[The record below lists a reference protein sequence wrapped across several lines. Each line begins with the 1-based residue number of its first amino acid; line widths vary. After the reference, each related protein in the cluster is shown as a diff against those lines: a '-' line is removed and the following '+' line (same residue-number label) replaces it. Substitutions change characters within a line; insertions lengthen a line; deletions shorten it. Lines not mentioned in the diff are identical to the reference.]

1 MECVCVLCLQEYAD
15 LHVVAL
21 SVLARCLE
29 DTENMQALQS
39 SGCLNKLLEHIKDS
53 SLAELKQNAVSGV
66 CVCMCVCVRAYAHQV
81 FLLSSP
87 YLISAFSSGNGIRPS
102 SKEWWVHTQHM
113 HTIMYVSMS

>member
-1 MECVCVLCLQEYAD
+1 MYKFTFVCVCVLWSQDYAD

-66 CVCMCVCVRAYAHQV
+66 CVVWCGSGMMSVSR
-81 FLLSSP
+81 FLTYVMSS
-87 YLISAFSSGNGIRPS
+87 FCHRQ
-102 SKEWWVHTQHM
+102 WH
-113 HTIMYVSMS
+113 